1 MKTRP
6 PTYVWQHPDWPDLRH
21 DRVRVGEALA
31 KARRAQGLVEGEAG
45 MGKSRL
51 LADWQTTLTVAGSAS
66 TPATTASAAAR
77 PGDAV
82 LPYASLSRLLLSAL
96 DRFTPRLDSPHA
108 RQAARLL
115 PPAPR
120 KLSEAERVRLTQAA
134 RVAGELRAP
143 WGDLLATFEEHGQ
156 GDIGLLKL
164 EPDAKAGVVRITG
177 QARDAKSLFAY
188 LHELEADVRLVRVAL
203 TTQQLERE
211 TPGQPLRFV
220 IQAGWRGAPAAPK
233 EVS

>member
-1 MKTRP
+1 MKLVRQLDFLAGAPRP
-6 PTYVWQHPDWPDLRH
+6 WGGLGLVVLAALLLAAVSASAWQQDQDNR
-21 DRVRVGEALA
+21 RALA
-31 KARRAQGLVEGEAG
+31 QLNE
-45 MGKSRL
+45 
-51 LADWQTTLTVAGSAS
+51 
-66 TPATTASAAAR
+66 
-77 PGDAV
+77 
-82 LPYASLSRLLLSAL
+82 
-96 DRFTPRLDSPHA
+96 
-108 RQAARLL
+108 QAARLM

-120 KLSEAERVRLTQAA
+120 KLSEAERVRLAQAA

-177 QARDAKSLFAY
+177 QARNAKALFAY
-188 LHELEADVRLVRVAL
+188 LHELEGDARLVRVAL

-220 IQAGWRGAPAAPK
+220 IQAGWRGAPSTPK

>member
-1 MKTRP
+1 MLLAGVAFSSWRIE
-6 PTYVWQHPDWPDLRH
+6 QDNRQ
-21 DRVRVGEALA
+21 ALA
-31 KARRAQGLVEGEAG
+31 
-45 MGKSRL
+45 RL
-51 LADWQTTLTVAGSAS
+51 NE
-66 TPATTASAAAR
+66 
-77 PGDAV
+77 
-82 LPYASLSRLLLSAL
+82 
-96 DRFTPRLDSPHA
+96 
-108 RQAARLL
+108 QAARLL

-120 KLSEAERVRLTQAA
+120 KLSEAERDVRLTQA
-134 RVAGELRAP
+134 RAWRRIAPP

-156 GDIGLLKL
+156 GDIGLLQL
-164 EPDAKAGVVRITG
+164 RARCQGRVVRITG

-188 LHELEADVRLVRVAL
+188 LHELEADARLVRVAL

>member
-1 MKTRP
+1 MRRP
-6 PTYVWQHPDWPDLRH
+6 PQLDFLAGAPRPWGGIALAALAAALATAAGFATWRLDQDNRQ
-21 DRVRVGEALA
+21 ALA
-31 KARRAQGLVEGEAG
+31 KLNE
-45 MGKSRL
+45 
-51 LADWQTTLTVAGSAS
+51 
-66 TPATTASAAAR
+66 
-77 PGDAV
+77 
-82 LPYASLSRLLLSAL
+82 
-96 DRFTPRLDSPHA
+96 
-108 RQAARLL
+108 QAARLL

-120 KLSEAERVRLTQAA
+120 KLTEAERVRLTQAA

-164 EPDAKAGVVRITG
+164 EPDAKTGLVRITG
-177 QARDAKSLFAY
+177 QARNAAALFAY
-188 LHELEADVRLVRVAL
+188 LRELEAEPRLTRVAL

-233 EVS
+233 ELS

>member
-1 MKTRP
+1 MKRLPQLDFLDGAPRP
-6 PTYVWQHPDWPDLRH
+6 W
-21 DRVRVGEALA
+21 GGFALA
-31 KARRAQGLVEGEAG
+31 A
-45 MGKSRL
+45 
-51 LADWQTTLTVAGSAS
+51 LAALMLG
-66 TPATTASAAAR
+66 AAAF
-77 PGDAV
+77 
-82 LPYASLSRLLLSAL
+82 SSW
-96 DRFTPRLDSPHA
+96 RLDQDNRAA
-108 RQAARLL
+108 RLRLNEQAARLL

-120 KLSEAERVRLTQAA
+120 KLSEAERVRLSQAA

-177 QARDAKSLFAY
+177 QARSAAALFAY
-188 LHELEADVRLVRVAL
+188 LQELESDARLVRVAL
-203 TTQQLERE
+203 TTQQLERD

-220 IQAGWRGAPAAPK
+220 IQAGWRVAPPATK

>member
-1 MKTRP
+1 MKTVAQLDFLAGGPRP
-6 PTYVWQHPDWPDLRH
+6 W
-21 DRVRVGEALA
+21 GGIALA
-31 KARRAQGLVEGEAG
+31 ALAA
-45 MGKSRL
+45 L
-51 LADWQTTLTVAGSAS
+51 LLG
-66 TPATTASAAAR
+66 AAA
-77 PGDAV
+77 
-82 LPYASLSRLLLSAL
+82 LSSWRIEQDNRQALARLNE
-96 DRFTPRLDSPHA
+96 
-108 RQAARLL
+108 QAARLL

-120 KLSEAERVRLTQAA
+120 KLSEGERVRLAQAA

-164 EPDAKAGVVRITG
+164 EPDAKAGVVRVTS
-177 QARDAKSLFAY
+177 QARNARALFAY
-188 LHELEADVRLVRVAL
+188 LHELEADPRLVRVAL

-220 IQAGWRGAPAAPK
+220 IQAGWRGAPSAPR

>member
-1 MKTRP
+1 MK
-6 PTYVWQHPDWPDLRH
+6 
-21 DRVRVGEALA
+21 RVRQLDFLAGAPKPWPGLGLTAIAALLLGAAAFSAWQQEQDNRRALA
-31 KARRAQGLVEGEAG
+31 
-45 MGKSRL
+45 RL
-51 LADWQTTLTVAGSAS
+51 NE
-66 TPATTASAAAR
+66 
-77 PGDAV
+77 
-82 LPYASLSRLLLSAL
+82 
-96 DRFTPRLDSPHA
+96 
-108 RQAARLL
+108 QAARLL

-120 KLSEAERVRLTQAA
+120 KPTEAERVRLAQAA

-143 WGDLLATFEEHGQ
+143 WADLLATFEEHGK

-177 QARDAKSLFAY
+177 QARNAKALFAY
-188 LHELEADVRLVRVAL
+188 LHELEGDMRLVRVAL

-220 IQAGWRGAPAAPK
+220 IQAGWRGAPSAAK

>member
-1 MKTRP
+1 MK
-6 PTYVWQHPDWPDLRH
+6 
-21 DRVRVGEALA
+21 RVRQIDFLAGAPKPWAGLGLTAIAALLVAAVAFSGWQQEQDNRRALA
-31 KARRAQGLVEGEAG
+31 
-45 MGKSRL
+45 RL
-51 LADWQTTLTVAGSAS
+51 NE
-66 TPATTASAAAR
+66 
-77 PGDAV
+77 
-82 LPYASLSRLLLSAL
+82 
-96 DRFTPRLDSPHA
+96 
-108 RQAARLL
+108 QAARLL

-120 KLSEAERVRLTQAA
+120 KLSEAERVRLAQAA
-134 RVAGELRAP
+134 RVAGGLRAP

-177 QARDAKSLFAY
+177 QARNAKALFAY
-188 LHELEADVRLVRVAL
+188 LHELEGDARLVRVAL

-220 IQAGWRGAPAAPK
+220 IQAGWRGAPSAPK